1 MDIHPAG
8 QAEIR
13 CRNELAGASRRWLA
27 PPVLFNRVDI
37 ARLRTG
43 ARWWCTLGDTLGEWR
58 RRACQRTK
66 LARMS
71 EWELQDIGLTP
82 ADAWREV
89 HKPYWRR

>member
-1 MDIHPAG
+1 VDIHPAE

-37 ARLRTG
+37 ARLRTVAG
-43 ARWWCTLGDTLGEWR
+43 WRCTIGEWR
-58 RRACQRTK
+58 RRACQRTQ

-71 EWELQDIGLTP
+71 DGELLDIGLTP
-82 ADAWREV
+82 ADAFAEI
-89 HKPYWRR
+89 HKPCWRR